1 MGLGKEKAL
10 PSETSMQ
17 RSTQEIARAE
27 RLGWIIDQLLLAAV
41 AKGQVFMPER
51 LRANAED
58 LVDIPQDALAAA
70 FSRARREL
78 DYPPGVSEIRR
89 LAMADE
95 GSKLDAE
102 MRSSWDLTIRF
113 ADKYVGNDVH
123 GNYGPEHGWYG
134 AQYDREGNVKRP
146 ATYPQLEQRVLD
158 VVRRTG
164 GWKQYKC
171 MTEDDQP
178 FQQKRFFEEYRAWAA
193 VEHVADSSTLLP
205 MPAVRQLAGNE
216 SKVLGGVGQ
225 RTRSKSLE
233 VSGQPPTSKERLP
246 KVERSDEWYAERRA
260 KLKQMADELLAKRSK

>member
-1 MGLGKEKAL
+1 
-10 PSETSMQ
+10 MQ

-41 AKGQVFMPER
+41 AKGQVFTQER

-58 LVDIPQDALAAA
+58 LVDIPQDALAMA
-70 FSRARREL
+70 FTRARREL

-134 AQYDREGNVKRP
+134 AQYDREGKVKRP

-164 GWKQYKC
+164 GWKQYRC

-193 VEHVADSSTLLP
+193 VEQVVDPSKLLP
-205 MPAVRQLAGNE
+205 MPAIKQLLGDE
-216 SKVLGGVGQ
+216 GKQPKSIGQLTQSKLLKVTG
-225 RTRSKSLE
+225 E
-233 VSGQPPTSKERLP
+233 QPTTKQRLP
-246 KVERSDEWYAERRA
+246 RLERSDEWYSGRRA
-260 KLKQMADELLAKRSK
+260 KLKQMADELLAKRKK